1 MSNNEIQTN
10 DVNGSRLA
18 EQGPSPGR
26 CSRQGNIGRHHANPV
41 ISKRRKWTSQENKI
55 VMECYLLSE
64 PKIRGYR
71 KRMLSLWQQKGMFW
85 VSEQRLVDQANTIR
99 RNSWMTELEIEELE
113 RKVTGSDSAI
123 AAEARSS
130 EALPDQVGED
140 RRNVLPEMG
149 AEEQADSL
157 DEEEVAIV
165 MEIAEVI
172 EKGRKDKL
180 PALRN
185 VPKKRLLEEITA
197 IAAKV
202 RRYQGRVDS
211 YRQNRLFENNQRQF
225 YWELDEEK
233 ERCDDNQPVAEES
246 KQFWGNIWS
255 QSADH
260 KKDVKRLQDLRSEV
274 NVKKQEKI
282 GITTGSLKKILG
294 RMPNWKSPGPDLVQ
308 GFWLNSFS
316 SLHER
321 VRLQLK
327 ECLDSGFV
335 PSWLTRGRTSLLQ
348 KYKSKGNVAS
358 NYRPIT
364 CLPLMWKLLTGV
376 IADQIY
382 AHLDQ
387 EKMLPEEQKGCRK
400 GSRGTNDL
408 LYIDKAVIKEV
419 KSRNKNLAMA
429 YDMVPHL
436 WIIECLDLF
445 GVAENIKS
453 LLVNSM
459 EKWKVMLCSGNF
471 ELGEV
476 EIKRGIFQG
485 DSLSPLVFV
494 LALIPL
500 SLILRKVKAAYE
512 FSEGKEKINHLLFMD
527 DLKLY
532 SRSEKGLDSLVQTVR
547 VFSEDIGMEFG
558 IEKCAMLVME
568 KGKIVKSVG
577 IDCQM
582 VKLSSHYRKVKVI
595 SI

>member
-1 MSNNEIQTN
+1 MSSNEVQTN
-10 DVNGSRLA
+10 EVNGSRLA
-18 EQGPSPGR
+18 EQGFSSGR
-26 CSRQGNIGRHHANPV
+26 CSRQGNIGRHHANPL

-113 RKVTGSDSAI
+113 RKVTGSDSVI

-157 DEEEVAIV
+157 EEEEVAIV

-185 VPKKRLLEEITA
+185 VPKKKLLEETAKVDKVLSKFKTHSITA

-225 YWELDEEK
+225 YRELDQEE
-233 ERCDDNQPVAEES
+233 ERCGDDQPVAEES
-246 KQFWGNIWS
+246 KQFWGSIWS
-255 QSADH
+255 QSTDH
-260 KKDVKRLQDLRSEV
+260 KKDAKWLQDLRSEV

-282 GITTGSLKKILG
+282 DITTGSLKEVLG
-294 RMPNWKSPGPDLVQ
+294 RMPNWKSPSPDLVQ
-308 GFWLNSFS
+308 GFWLKSFS

-348 KYKSKGNVAS
+348 KDKSKGNVAS

-387 EKMLPEEQKGCRK
+387 EKLLPEEQKGCRK

-408 LYIDKAVIKEV
+408 LYIDRAVIKEV

-429 YDMVPHL
+429 WIDYKKAYDMVPHS

-459 EKWKVMLCSGNF
+459 EKWKVMLCSGN
-471 ELGEV
+471 
-476 EIKRGIFQG
+476 
-485 DSLSPLVFV
+485 
-494 LALIPL
+494 
-500 SLILRKVKAAYE
+500 
-512 FSEGKEKINHLLFMD
+512 SE
-527 DLKLY
+527 
-532 SRSEKGLDSLVQTVR
+532 
-547 VFSEDIGMEFG
+547 
-558 IEKCAMLVME
+558 
-568 KGKIVKSVG
+568 
-577 IDCQM
+577 
-582 VKLSSHYRKVKVI
+582 
-595 SI
+595 